1 VNCLD
6 FRRRWLTVPGARDLV
21 AIQHERACLSCR
33 QFARRSSVF
42 EHKLR
47 EALTVEVPAG
57 LIERIKQ
64 RRDIGEQVR
73 ARQIRPLRYALAA
86 SLLLAAGLASLLGYQ
101 LLGPAFN
108 DATLQR
114 TVTQHI
120 NHDIEDLYAHD
131 EVSVA
136 RLRPLFARFGVRL
149 QRDLG
154 RVNFAASWSRRQH
167 RGLHVVLA
175 GKRGPVTIL
184 YLDGEYVEHSSRIHN
199 ERFEGTLFPVES
211 GSVAVVGERGESI
224 EAIARKLRDKLRFGA

>member
-1 VNCLD
+1 M
-6 FRRRWLTVPGARDLV
+6 
-21 AIQHERACLSCR
+21 QHERACLSCR

-114 TVTQHI
+114 TVIQHI

-131 EVSVA
+131 EVGVA

-175 GKRGPVTIL
+175 GKRGSVTIL

>member
-1 VNCLD
+1 M
-6 FRRRWLTVPGARDLV
+6 
-21 AIQHERACLSCR
+21 QHERACLSCR

-114 TVTQHI
+114 AVIQHI

-154 RVNFAASWSRRQH
+154 RVGFAASWSRRQH

-175 GKRGPVTIL
+175 GKRGPVTML

>member
-1 VNCLD
+1 M
-6 FRRRWLTVPGARDLV
+6 
-21 AIQHERACLSCR
+21 QHERACLSCR

-114 TVTQHI
+114 TVIQHI

-175 GKRGPVTIL
+175 GKRGSVTIL

>member
-1 VNCLD
+1 M
-6 FRRRWLTVPGARDLV
+6 
-21 AIQHERACLSCR
+21 QHERACLSCR

-149 QRDLG
+149 QHDLG